1 MPGYISY
8 DKILLMDKIPV
19 PSNETNLLG
28 DILIQKNL
36 ITQEQL
42 EIGLNE
48 HRKTGNFLG
57 TALIKLDLIKEE
69 ELYPVISK
77 QIGIPYC
84 NLKNF
89 NINADVFEKIPAK
102 FACHYKVMPVKFENN
117 TLTVAMED
125 PLDVRTLDDISLF
138 LAFKVQPVLASFS
151 DISEAIKK
159 HYGLGAET
167 IEEIMGSGELDK
179 DLLVQ
184 KSRTENIDEM
194 AQDASI
200 VKFVNQMLAQAV
212 KENATDIHIEPYED
226 EIKIRYRVDG
236 ILYDV
241 SIPQDITYFKLA
253 IVSRIKIMSNLDIA
267 EHRLP
272 QDGRI
277 KIKMIGQEIDL
288 RVSILPTQFGE
299 SVDIRILSG
308 AVFYNLKNLG
318 LLPSDLVI
326 LEKLIK
332 KPHGIIFV
340 TGPTGS
346 GKTTTLYACL
356 SKINNKDSKIIT
368 IEDPVEYQ
376 IKGVTQ
382 IQVHPKIGLSFAAGL
397 RSTLRH
403 DPDIMMVGEVRDF
416 ETAEI
421 TIRVALT
428 GHLVFSTLHTNDAAG
443 GLTRLL
449 DMGIEPYLVASSV
462 ECFIAQRL
470 VRIICSNCKIKVT
483 PSKKVLQEFGVENN
497 VGNLDI
503 YEGKGCESCKHTGYK
518 GRTAIYEFLVMNEDI
533 RDMVFKR
540 ASNDQI
546 KKKALQLGMHT
557 LRMDGWEKIKAGIT
571 TLNEVIR
578 VTQQD

>member
-1 MPGYISY
+1 MGHSFQIKPE
-8 DKILLMDKIPV
+8 IL
-19 PSNETNLLG
+19 
-28 DILIQKNL
+28 
-36 ITQEQL
+36 
-42 EIGLNE
+42 
-48 HRKTGNFLG
+48 
-57 TALIKLDLIKEE
+57 
-69 ELYPVISK
+69 
-77 QIGIPYC
+77 
-84 NLKNF
+84 
-89 NINADVFEKIPAK
+89 EKVPAK
-102 FACHYKVMPVKFENN
+102 FACHYKIIPVKFEGN
-117 TLTVAMED
+117 TLTVAIED
-125 PLDVRTLDDISLF
+125 PLDINTLDDISLF
-138 LAFKVQPVLASFS
+138 LGFKVESVPANLS

-179 DLLVQ
+179 DLLAQ
-184 KSRTENIDEM
+184 KSKTENIDEM
-194 AQDASI
+194 AQDASM

-212 KENATDIHIEPYED
+212 KDNATDIHIEPYED

-236 ILYDV
+236 MLYDV
-241 SIPQDITYFKLA
+241 PIPQDMAYFKST

-267 EHRLP
+267 ERRLP

-277 KIKMIGQEIDL
+277 KIKAGGQEIDL

-308 AVFYNLKNLG
+308 SMLYSLENLG
-318 LLPSDLVI
+318 LAPSDLAI

-356 SKINNKDSKIIT
+356 SKINNKDRKIIT
-368 IEDPVEYQ
+368 IEDPIEYQ

-397 RSTLRH
+397 RSMLRH

-421 TIRVALT
+421 TIRIALT

-443 GLTRLL
+443 GVTRLL
-449 DMGIEPYLVASSV
+449 DMGIEPYLAASSV

-470 VRIICSNCKIKVT
+470 VRIICHDCR
-483 PSKKVLQEFGVENN
+483 GR
-497 VGNLDI
+497 
-503 YEGKGCESCKHTGYK
+503 GCESCKFTGYK
-518 GRTAIYEFLVMNEDI
+518 GRTAIYEFLVMDENI
-533 RDMVFKR
+533 KDMVLNR
-540 ASNDQI
+540 ASSDQI
-546 KKKALQLGMHT
+546 KKRALQSGMHT
-557 LRMDGWEKIKAGIT
+557 LRMDGLEKIKAGLT

>member
-1 MPGYISY
+1 MDHSFQIKSE
-8 DKILLMDKIPV
+8 IL
-19 PSNETNLLG
+19 
-28 DILIQKNL
+28 
-36 ITQEQL
+36 
-42 EIGLNE
+42 
-48 HRKTGNFLG
+48 
-57 TALIKLDLIKEE
+57 
-69 ELYPVISK
+69 
-77 QIGIPYC
+77 
-84 NLKNF
+84 
-89 NINADVFEKIPAK
+89 EKVPAK
-102 FACHYKVMPVKFENN
+102 FACHYKIMPVKFEGN
-117 TLTVAMED
+117 TLTIAIED
-125 PLDVRTLDDISLF
+125 PLDIDTLDNISLF
-138 LAFKVQPVLASFS
+138 LGFKVEPVPASFS

-179 DLLVQ
+179 DLLAQ

-194 AQDASI
+194 AQDASM

-212 KENATDIHIEPYED
+212 KDNATDIHIEPYED

-236 ILYDV
+236 MLYDV
-241 SIPQDITYFKLA
+241 PISQDIAYFKLA

-267 EHRLP
+267 ERRLP

-277 KIKMIGQEIDL
+277 KIKAGGQEMDL

-308 AVFYNLKNLG
+308 PMFYSLENLG
-318 LLPSDLVI
+318 LAPSDLAI

-356 SKINNKDSKIIT
+356 SKINNKDRKIIT
-368 IEDPVEYQ
+368 IEDPIEYQ

-397 RSTLRH
+397 RSMLRH

-421 TIRVALT
+421 TIRIALT

-443 GLTRLL
+443 GVTRLL
-449 DMGIEPYLVASSV
+449 DMGIEPYLAASSV

-470 VRIICSNCKIKVT
+470 VRIICHDCS
-483 PSKKVLQEFGVENN
+483 
-497 VGNLDI
+497 
-503 YEGKGCESCKHTGYK
+503 GKGCESCRFTGYK
-518 GRTAIYEFLVMNEDI
+518 GRTAIYEFLVMDENI
-533 RDMVFKR
+533 RDMVLNR
-540 ASNDQI
+540 ASSDQI
-546 KKKALQLGMHT
+546 KKRALRSGMHT
-557 LRMDGWEKIKAGIT
+557 LRMDGLEKIKADLT
-571 TLNEVIR
+571 TLDEVIR

>member
-1 MPGYISY
+1 
-8 DKILLMDKIPV
+8 MDKMPL
-19 PSNETNLLG
+19 PSNKTNLLG
-28 DILIQKNL
+28 DILIKKNL
-36 ITQEQL
+36 ITREQL

-48 HRKTGNFLG
+48 HEKTGDFLG
-57 TALIKLDLIKEE
+57 ATLVKLGLIKEE

-84 NLKNF
+84 KLKDF
-89 NINADVFEKIPAK
+89 DIDGGVFEKIPAK
-102 FACHYKVMPVKFENN
+102 FACHYKIMPVKFEDNV
-117 TLTVAMED
+117 LTIAMED

-138 LAFKVQPVLASFS
+138 LGFKAEPVLAGFS

-159 HYGLGAET
+159 YYGLGAET
-167 IEEIMGSGELDK
+167 IEEIMGSGGPDK
-179 DLLVQ
+179 DSLAQ
-184 KSRTENIDEM
+184 KSRMENIDEM

-200 VKFVNQMLAQAV
+200 VKFVNQMLTQAV

-226 EIKIRYRVDG
+226 EIKVRYRVDG

-241 SIPQDITYFKLA
+241 PIPQDITYFKLA

-277 KIKMIGQEIDL
+277 KIKVTNQEIDL

-308 AVFYNLKNLG
+308 AMLYNLKNLG
-318 LLPSDLVI
+318 LLPSDLTI

-332 KPHGIIFV
+332 RPHGIIFV

-368 IEDPVEYQ
+368 IEDPIEYQ

-470 VRIICSNCKIKVT
+470 VRIICSHCKTKAA
-483 PSKKVLQEFGVENN
+483 PGKKTLQEFGVENSA
-497 VGNLDI
+497 GNLTV

-533 RDMVFKR
+533 KDMVFKR
-540 ASNDQI
+540 SSSDQI

-557 LRMDGWEKIKAGIT
+557 LRMDGWEKIKAGVT
-571 TLNEVIR
+571 TLNEVMR